1 MSAAA
6 LVELLL
12 MTFVLLA
19 PTLMV
24 AVLMTS
30 TSRRTSPQPAPV
42 TVDGVLDGAEV
53 VQLHAAA

>member
-6 LVELLL
+6 LVEALL

-24 AVLMTS
+24 AVLVS
-30 TSRRTSPQPAPV
+30 GVSRRPSPQPARV
-42 TVDGVLDGAEV
+42 TVDPSLDGAEV
-53 VQLHAAA
+53 VPLRTAA

>member
-6 LVELLL
+6 LIEVLL

-24 AVLMTS
+24 AVLVS
-30 TSRRTSPQPAPV
+30 GVSRRTTPQLARALGEGPTDAV
-42 TVDGVLDGAEV
+42 EV
-53 VQLHAAA
+53 RRLRAAA

>member
-6 LVELLL
+6 LVEVLL

-24 AVLMTS
+24 AVLVSGM
-30 TSRRTSPQPAPV
+30 SRRTTPQPARV
-42 TVDGVLDGAEV
+42 TVDGPLDAEV
-53 VQLHAAA
+53 VPLRSAA

>member
-6 LVELLL
+6 LVEVLL

-24 AVLMTS
+24 AVLVSGM
-30 TSRRTSPQPAPV
+30 SRRPAPRLV
-42 TVDGVLDGAEV
+42 EARAEV
-53 VQLHAAA
+53 TPEAEVRRLRAAA